1 MPQVSTF
8 ATVKIELDKYCVVDA
23 GNTQIKVIDFSGD
36 EIIQQVAIP
45 YHQTDTINEV
55 LNLRVAHTSILSSV
69 VSEEKKQ
76 QLIALLQPT
85 IVLDEHTP
93 LPISIEDYKTPHTL
107 GTDRIANAVAAN
119 YFSKSEN
126 ALVIDV
132 GTCIKFDMVV
142 KGRYQGG
149 SISPGYGMRL
159 RAMHEFTGALPLVEL
174 EKVDYLEGKSTKE
187 SMLSGVLNGVQAEIS
202 KFVAFYK
209 AKYPTLTIFLTGGD
223 HKIFEIELKN
233 SIFAD
238 NNLTVKGLYLIL
250 KHNV

>member
-23 GNTQIKVIDFSGD
+23 GNTQIKVIDFED
-36 EIIQQVAIP
+36 DKIIQQVAIP
-45 YHQTDTINEV
+45 YHQVDKINA
-55 LNLRVAHTSILSSV
+55 LLQNRVTYTSILSSV

-76 QLIALLQPT
+76 QLIELLHPT
-85 IVLDEHTP
+85 LVLNENTA
-93 LPISIEDYKTPHTL
+93 LPISIEDYKTQDTL
-107 GTDRIANAVAAN
+107 GTDRIANAVAAS
-119 YFSKSEN
+119 YFAKNKS

-132 GTCIKFDMVV
+132 GTCIKFDLVEE
-142 KGRYQGG
+142 GRYKGG
-149 SISPGYGMRL
+149 SISPGYKMRL
-159 RAMHEFTGALPLVEL
+159 RAMHEFTGALPLVDL
-174 EKVDYLEGKSTKE
+174 EKIDYLVGKSTKE

-202 KFVAFYK
+202 KFIDLYL
-209 AKYPTLTIFLTGGD
+209 AKYPGLTIFLTGGD
-223 HKIFEIELKN
+223 YKLFEIELKN